1 MDLGIKGRVAIVGG
15 SSKGLGKACAF
26 ALAKEGVNLAICS
39 RNEVLIKK
47 TADEIRNNY
56 EVDVLALSCNLTN
69 YDDIKTLVNETVS
82 RFGKIDI
89 LVNNTGGPTPGGF
102 FELDDKAWESAFQ
115 QLLMYVVRICREV
128 IPYMKQ
134 QNWGRI
140 INNTSFTVKEPSDR
154 LVLSNVFRVGIIS
167 LAKTLSRELAKYN
180 ILVNNVCPGSFETE
194 RIQQIL
200 EERALKSGRT
210 VEDHKKELIDTI
222 PLGRMQR
229 PEELAELVAFL
240 ASEKASAITGTTIQ
254 VDGGMVRGIF

>member
-1 MDLGIKGRVAIVGG
+1 MDLGIKGRVAIIGG
-15 SSKGLGKACAF
+15 ASKGLGKACAI
-26 ALAKEGVNLAICS
+26 ALAREGVNLSICS
-39 RNEVLIKK
+39 RNEVTIKQ
-47 TADEIRNNY
+47 TANEIKNAYN
-56 EVDVLALSCNLTN
+56 VDVLALPCNLTS
-69 YDDIKTLVNETVS
+69 YDDIKMLVNETIN

-89 LVNNTGGPTPGGF
+89 LITNTGGPTPGGF
-102 FELDDKAWESAFQ
+102 FDLDDKAWESAFQ
-115 QLLMYVVRICREV
+115 QLLMYVVRMCREV
-128 IPYMKQ
+128 IPYMKR

-194 RIQQIL
+194 RMQKIL
-200 EERALKSGRT
+200 EERALRSGKT
-210 VEDHKKELIDTI
+210 IEDHKKELINDI
-222 PLGRMQR
+222 PLGRMQK

>member
-1 MDLGIKGRVAIVGG
+1 MDLGIKGRVAIIGG
-15 SSKGLGKACAF
+15 ASKGLGKACAL
-26 ALAKEGVNLAICS
+26 ALAREGVNLSICS
-39 RNEVLIKK
+39 RNEVMIKQ
-47 TADEIRNNY
+47 TANEIKNAYNI
-56 EVDVLALSCNLTN
+56 DVLALPCNLAS
-69 YDDIKTLVNETVS
+69 YDDIKMLVNETIN

-89 LVNNTGGPTPGGF
+89 LITNTGGPTPGGF
-102 FELDDKAWESAFQ
+102 FDLDDKAWESAFQ

-128 IPYMKQ
+128 IPYMKR

-194 RIQQIL
+194 RMQKIF
-200 EERALKSGRT
+200 EERALRSGKT
-210 VEDHKKELIDTI
+210 IEDHKKELINDI
-222 PLGRMQR
+222 PLGRMQK

>member
-15 SSKGLGKACAF
+15 ASKGLGKACAF
-26 ALAKEGVNLAICS
+26 ALAREGVNLSICS
-39 RNEVLIKK
+39 RNEITIMQ
-47 TADEIRNNY
+47 TADEIRNFHNI
-56 EVDVLALSCNLTN
+56 DILALSCDLSN
-69 YDDIKTLVNETVS
+69 YNDIKRLVKETIN
-82 RFGKIDI
+82 RFGRIDI

-102 FELDDKAWESAFQ
+102 FDLDDSAWESAFQ
-115 QLLMYVVRICREV
+115 QLLMSVVRMCREV

-194 RIQQIL
+194 RMQKIL
-200 EERALKSGRT
+200 EERALKSGKT
-210 VEDHKKELIDTI
+210 VDDHKKELIDTI